1 MTHPFAEHLLD
12 DEAVLAR
19 RTPLAD
25 RPLSAFEVAV
35 VELVDGQRDN
45 GAVAS
50 ALGIGPGDL
59 RIALMGLVTGGWL
72 EAHAVRPRLVQQ
84 PAHAPAST
92 VTTTWA
98 PPPTTAPGRDEPGH
112 DDHHGAAN
120 LHTLAVRELRM
131 GHFKHARQLAE
142 QAAATAPGVSQHAD
156 TLTGWDALV
165 GQHLG
170 ASLPTPTARVDAA
183 RVCVAATP
191 GSPWARGRLA
201 EVLVERGTADD
212 IVEAAA
218 AAAAA
223 TALDPAITILATRA
237 KTLGVD
243 ARRAVR
249 RQKIRAFLTFTPSDG
264 AGKPGKKPAKT
275 GKTR

>member
-12 DEAVLAR
+12 DGAVLAR

-72 EAHAVRPRLVQQ
+72 EAHTVRPRLVQQ

-92 VTTTWA
+92 VTTTWT
-98 PPPTTAPGRDEPGH
+98 PPPTTAPGRDEPGR

-142 QAAATAPGVSQHAD
+142 QAAATAPGIPQHAE

-170 ASLPTPTARVDAA
+170 ASLPTAAARVDAA
-183 RVCVAATP
+183 RACVAATP

-201 EVLVERGTADD
+201 EVLVERGTPGD

-218 AAAAA
+218 AAATA
-223 TALDPAITILATRA
+223 TALDPAIAILASRA
-237 KTLGVD
+237 KTLGAD

-249 RQKIRAFLTFTPSDG
+249 RQKIRAFLTFTPSD
-264 AGKPGKKPAKT
+264 AAKKPAKSS
-275 GKTR
+275 KTR